1 MAKDEGDVSI
11 FVRQEHLK
19 RIEEIARASGIPV
32 KELIERAIALYLEN
46 NKPPEQ

>member
-1 MAKDEGDVSI
+1 MENEGDVPI
-11 FVRQEHLK
+11 LVKQEHLK

-32 KELIERAIALYLEN
+32 KELIEREIALYLEN